1 MRDDRLESDE
11 GNDRRMGEKSM
22 SREQETVLKTQ
33 DDYQYGFHDED
44 VSVFKTKK
52 GLTRGN
58 GDRDFEDQKGTSV
71 DAGFPSE
78 SL

>member
-1 MRDDRLESDE
+1 
-11 GNDRRMGEKSM
+11 M

-52 GLTRGN
+52 GPDPGN